1 MEVAGRFG
9 FVEMRTEELA
19 TSAMALDKVDL
30 CNRQI
35 NVGRPKGYVEP
46 PGGHAPPATLA
57 SAQIFAAQLAKAPS
71 RVLLLKNMLKAS
83 VLLDEQERQ
92 EVRHPPPPTL
102 PSPPLPP
109 LACCFHIPN
118 LWIVTPFVTSLIE
131 LI

>member
-1 MEVAGRFG
+1 
-9 FVEMRTEELA
+9 MRTEELA

-71 RVLLLKNMLKAS
+71 KILVLKNMLKAQ
-83 VLLDEQERQ
+83 VLLDEQER
-92 EVRHPPPPTL
+92 VDVSAYDPP
-102 PSPPLPP
+102 
-109 LACCFHIPN
+109 
-118 LWIVTPFVTSLIE
+118 SLCRGSW
-131 LI
+131 